1 MSFFLPLLPLVLAAP
16 TTPPPRA
23 IVIAHRGASGYLP
36 EHTLEAKS
44 LAHEMGADYLEQDL
58 VMTKDDR
65 LVVLHDRYL
74 DRVSDVAAV
83 FPGRARKDGRFYAID
98 FTLAEM
104 RTLRVT
110 EGFEIDAEGKQVAVF
125 PGRYPLWKGR
135 FGVHTFAE
143 ELELIAGLNRTTGRT
158 VGIYP
163 EIKAP
168 WFHRREGK
176 DISVAALEVLARY
189 GYTDRDHL
197 AFLQCFDP
205 NELRRIAGTLMPAR
219 KMRLK
224 LVQLIAET
232 AWGETMEKG
241 GDGRWVNYDYG
252 WMHQPGGM
260 AKVAEYA
267 QGVGPWKPMV
277 VSNASTRK
285 ARVFTGLVG
294 AAHAAGLKVHPYT
307 FRADEGRVP
316 AYARDFEDMVRIF
329 VEEAGVDGV
338 FSDFP
343 DRALKA
349 ISRPR

>member
-1 MSFFLPLLPLVLAAP
+1 MSFFLPLLPLILATPAP
-16 TTPPPRA
+16 ASPL
-23 IVIAHRGASGYLP
+23 VIAHRGASGYLP

-44 LAHEMGADYLEQDL
+44 MAHQMGADYLEQDL

-74 DRVSDVAAV
+74 DRVSDVAQV
-83 FPGRARKDGRFYAID
+83 FPGRARDDGRYYAID

-110 EGFEIDAEGKQVAVF
+110 EGFKLDADGKQVAVF

-135 FGVHTFAE
+135 FAIHTFEE
-143 ELELIAGLNRTTGRT
+143 ELELIEGLNRTTGRNT
-158 VGIYP
+158 GIYP

-176 DISVAALEVLARY
+176 DISAATLAVLQRY
-189 GYTDRDHL
+189 GYTARGHRV
-197 AFLQCFDP
+197 FLQCFDP
-205 NELRRIAGTLMPAR
+205 NALRRLARELLPAR
-219 KMRLK
+219 KMTVK
-224 LVQLIAET
+224 LVQLIAENDW
-232 AWGETMEKG
+232 AETMEQG
-241 GDGRWVNYDYG
+241 PDGRWIPYDYG
-252 WMHQPGGM
+252 WMHRSDGM

-277 VSNASTRK
+277 VSEKSTREK
-285 ARVFTGLVG
+285 RIFTGLVK
-294 AAHAAGLKVHPYT
+294 AAHRAGLKVHPYT
-307 FRADEGRVP
+307 FRADDGRVP
-316 AYARDFEDMVRIF
+316 HYAESFEDMVRIF

-338 FSDFP
+338 FTDFP

-349 ISRPR
+349 LSRSP

>member
-1 MSFFLPLLPLVLAAP
+1 MSFFLPLLPLMLAAP
-16 TTPPPRA
+16 APPQPL
-23 IVIAHRGASGYLP
+23 VIAHRGASGYLP

-44 LAHEMGADYLEQDL
+44 LAHQMGADYLEQDL
-58 VMTKDDR
+58 VMSKDDR

-74 DRVSDVAAV
+74 DRVSDVATV
-83 FPGRARKDGRFYAID
+83 FPGRARKDGRYYAID

-110 EGFEIDAEGKQVAVF
+110 EGFKLDADGKQVAVF

-135 FGVHTFAE
+135 FAIHTFAE
-143 ELELIAGLNRTTGRT
+143 ELELIQGLNRTTGRT

-176 DISVAALEVLARY
+176 DISVAALAVLQRY
-189 GYTDRDHL
+189 GYTDRAHQV
-197 AFLQCFDP
+197 FLQCFDP
-205 NELRRIAGTLMPAR
+205 NELRRIAGALMPAQ
-219 KMRLK
+219 KMNVK
-224 LVQLIAET
+224 LVQLIAEND
-232 AWGETMEKG
+232 WGETMEKG
-241 GDGRWVNYDYG
+241 ADGRWVNYDYG

-277 VSNASTRK
+277 VSERSTRK
-285 ARVFTGLVG
+285 KRVFTGLVK
-294 AAHAAGLKVHPYT
+294 AAHAAGLKVHAYT

-329 VEEAGVDGV
+329 VQEAGVDGV

-349 ISRPR
+349 ISRGR